1 MVKNGARHLFACMC
15 ARNRVLVHWRDDS
28 AHYPAIIDDYAKG
41 RYHLLYDDGYFFFGS
56 HHARPPSTLHVIVFR
71 LHPGFPKVVNERG
84 L

>member
-1 MVKNGARHLFACMC
+1 MKNGARHLFACLC

-41 RYHLLYDDGYFFFGS
+41 RYHILYDDGYFFFVLTTL
-56 HHARPPSTLHVIVFR
+56 ARRQPFMSLFFR
-71 LHPGFPKVVNERG
+71 LHPGILKVVNERG